1 MPPHLGP
8 PLPSFLGI
16 YWPWVQS
23 QGEGLSLP
31 VVPKASSYISPT
43 DIVTSEPALTT
54 YENIEEVDFPEG
66 FDPDTFMPR
75 KIRIKRKSKELR

>member
-1 MPPHLGP
+1 MPL
-8 PLPSFLGI
+8 L
-16 YWPWVQS
+16 
-23 QGEGLSLP
+23 
-31 VVPKASSYISPT
+31 PKAGSYIAPAET
-43 DIVTSEPALTT
+43 ALTT